1 MKILLVDD
9 HPIVRAGLRRLLASA
24 AICDIY
30 EATTGRDGLALF
42 REHRPDAVILDL
54 NLPGGI
60 GGLELLRRLMLE
72 DRAGAV
78 PARVLVF
85 SMHTDAIYAARAL
98 QAGARGYISKNAA
111 PDDIVRAT
119 KRVAAGGSY
128 LAHEIA
134 EQLAMQRVAGETHPL
149 QQLSGRD
156 LDILRL
162 LGEGRSL
169 TEIAAALGI
178 SYKTVGNIC
187 TRLKE
192 KLALTRTSDLV
203 RLAVAMTTM

>member
-1 MKILLVDD
+1 VKILLVDD
-9 HPIVRAGLRRLLASA
+9 HPIVRAALRRLLTSA
-24 AICDIY
+24 ETCEFY
-30 EATTGRDGLALF
+30 EALTGREGLALF
-42 REHRPDAVILDL
+42 RAHRPDVVLLDL

-72 DRAGAV
+72 ESAGVAV
-78 PARVLVF
+78 ARVLVF

-98 QAGARGYISKNAA
+98 QAGARGYISKNTA

-128 LAHEIA
+128 LAQEIA
-134 EQLAMQRVAGETHPL
+134 DKLAMQSVAAEKHSL
-149 QQLSGRD
+149 QQLSARD

-169 TEIAAALGI
+169 AEIAAALGI
-178 SYKTVGNIC
+178 SYKTVANTC
-187 TRLKE
+187 TQLKG
-192 KLALTRTSDLV
+192 KLAVARTSDLV
-203 RLAVAMTTM
+203 RVAMAMTIM